1 MGYNGLFLPVP
12 INTMIMTFGNFPGS
26 HLLST
31 VLTVSSLTPNGLACR
46 LWVKAATRLI
56 TQPWSAVAWKADTP
70 AERAV
75 GFFGNRHALA
85 LILKRLNDG

>member
-1 MGYNGLFLPVP
+1 MGYNGLFFTSAEP

-46 LWVKAATRLI
+46 LGVKLRPDLSLSLG
-56 TQPWSAVAWKADTP
+56 QQSPGKQTP
-70 AERAV
+70 S
-75 GFFGNRHALA
+75 
-85 LILKRLNDG
+85 